1 MDIGH
6 GVALET
12 VDEIC
17 YRPIG
22 HTLYADEGC
31 DSVVTHTD
39 RSAWKKVREYLP
51 KLTVKGYH

>member
-6 GVALET
+6 GVSLET

-22 HTLYADEGC
+22 HILDADGGC
-31 DSVVTHTD
+31 DSAVTPTV
-39 RSAWKKVREYLP
+39 RSAWKKLREYLP
-51 KLTVKGYH
+51 KLTVNGCH